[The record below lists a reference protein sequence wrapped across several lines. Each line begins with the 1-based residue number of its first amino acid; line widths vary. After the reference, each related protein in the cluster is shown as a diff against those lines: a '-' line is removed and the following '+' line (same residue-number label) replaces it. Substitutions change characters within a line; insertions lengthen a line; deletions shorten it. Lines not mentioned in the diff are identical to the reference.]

1 MQVPLYIIDTKIMTT
16 LKTCEQVSALTI
28 FLSFFFFCFDKIL
41 LDNEINVFSSFE
53 VLLKKPQQNSTATIQ
68 TEPYLKLL
76 PEVKCGDC
84 INVCYY
90 FFSYQGP
97 KHQLSFTYF
106 MLDKLPDLHKNKTR
120 TGLSVCYSECLQ

>member
-1 MQVPLYIIDTKIMTT
+1 MQEPLYIIDTKIVTA

-28 FLSFFFFCFDKIL
+28 FLFFFFFFDKIL
-41 LDNEINVFSSFE
+41 LDNEINVFSSYE
-53 VLLKKPQQNSTATIQ
+53 VLLKKPQQNTTATIQ

-90 FFSYQGP
+90 FFSY
-97 KHQLSFTYF
+97 
-106 MLDKLPDLHKNKTR
+106 
-120 TGLSVCYSECLQ
+120 